1 MISELYMTGA
11 RRNGRSWWL
20 RQQTEAA
27 ALLDE
32 HVHFLARDGQWCVTW
47 QPAGFFLW
55 ARMPHG
61 WKPGQQ
67 RFSGAASVPGD
78 GKESPDIQD

>member
-1 MISELYMTGA
+1 MMSELYVTGA
-11 RRNGRSWWL
+11 RRNGRAWWL

-27 ALLDE
+27 ALLGE

-55 ARMPHG
+55 ARVP
-61 WKPGQQ
+61 
-67 RFSGAASVPGD
+67 RFSGAARAPGD